1 MYEIGQELDV
11 VGANIVDVARDLVP
25 VDTGFLQSSIYYRMI
40 DQGTVEVGAEA
51 HYASYVEWGTPR
63 MAPQP
68 YLRPAIDSQLPEI
81 EDRMK
86 AALMNALGV

>member
-11 VGANIVDVARDLVP
+11 VGANIVDVAQQLVP
-25 VDTGFLQSSIYYRMI
+25 VDTGFLQSSIYYQMI

-51 HYASYVEWGTPR
+51 EYASYVEFGTYK

-68 YLRPAIDSQLPEI
+68 YLRPAIESQLPEI
-81 EDRMK
+81 EERMK
-86 AALMNALGV
+86 VALMNALGV